1 MTDSAFKKF
10 EESEKFGG
18 HHVKR
23 GISVNRI
30 INECDPE
37 TSEYDRRII
46 FELIGRKLNEND
58 YNDESS
64 FSEDTDSDSDGE
76 GQSKNSPSSKA

>member
-10 EESEKFGG
+10 EAREKDGG

-23 GISVNRI
+23 GISVDRM
-30 INECDPE
+30 INECDPKA
-37 TSEYDRRII
+37 SEYDRRIL
-46 FELIGRKLNEND
+46 FELIGQKLNEND

-64 FSEDTDSDSDGE
+64 LSEDTDPDSDRE
-76 GQSKNSPSSKA
+76 GQSNNSPSSGA

>member
-10 EESEKFGG
+10 EESEKEGG
-18 HHVKR
+18 HKAER
-23 GISVNRI
+23 GISVDRI

-37 TSEYDRRII
+37 NSEFDRRIL
-46 FELIGRKLNEND
+46 FELIGLKLNEHD

-64 FSEDTDSDSDGE
+64 FSDDTDSDSE
-76 GQSKNSPSSKA
+76 VEE